1 MPNLIHISAFL
12 RKEIAEILR
21 QPRLLLTLILGP
33 FLILLL
39 FGIGYRNEAQTLRTM
54 FVMDAE
60 NPFRAFVEEYTLNV
74 SSVISFAGIVETEA
88 EARAFLR
95 ANQID
100 AAIVLPEEPVE
111 KIRRS
116 EHPVFRVLHR
126 EIDPF
131 MISYMRVFA
140 RVYADEV
147 NNRVLAAVA
156 QEGQRGT
163 ETLQAP
169 LEGAR
174 TSASNLR
181 TALENDNQTE
191 AQAYQFA
198 LARSVGVLAVAA
210 GSDQGFV
217 TSVGQRFGSAENQ
230 ETTAIG
236 STLARLQ
243 ENTAQ
248 LSEIN
253 PEQGDKNAQIEL
265 VQTIEE
271 DLDALETSFVDFSQ
285 IEPDVLVSPFV
296 YTVESVT
303 PVELALADFYVPAVI
318 ALLIQHIAVTFAAM
332 SIVRERTEGSLEL
345 FRISPISSFETLVGK
360 YGSYFLFDTVIA
372 VILTGLIIMAL
383 GSPMVGSWL
392 HYTITLGLLIFTSL
406 GMGFT
411 VSLMART
418 TTQAVQYSMIILLAS
433 IFFSGFFLGLSL
445 LWEPVRIVSWLL
457 PATYTTELLQ
467 NIMLRGQFDGDGL
480 IRGLA
485 LLGAAFFMLSWL
497 LLRRLMRQR

>member
-1 MPNLIHISAFL
+1 MPNFIHISAFL

-74 SSVISFAGIVETEA
+74 SSVIAFYGIVETEE
-88 EARAFLR
+88 EAKNFLR

-100 AAIVLPEEPVE
+100 AAIILPEEPVE

-147 NNRVLAAVA
+147 NNRVLASVA

-163 ETLQAP
+163 ETLQVP

-174 TSASNLR
+174 TSAENLR
-181 TALENDNQTE
+181 TALENDSQTE
-191 AQAYQFA
+191 ADAYQFA
-198 LARSVGVLAVAA
+198 LARSIGVLVVSA
-210 GSDQGFV
+210 GAEQGFM
-217 TSVGQRFGSAENQ
+217 TSVGQRFDSAETPEN
-230 ETTAIG
+230 TTIG
-236 STLARLQ
+236 STLISLQ
-243 ENTAQ
+243 ENTAR
-248 LSEIN
+248 LNEIDPN
-253 PEQGDKNAQIEL
+253 QDNKDAQVEIVQAIER
-265 VQTIEE
+265 
-271 DLDALETSFVDFSQ
+271 DLNTLETSFVDFSQ

-303 PVELALADFYVPAVI
+303 PAELELADFYVPAVI

-345 FRISPISSFETLVGK
+345 FRIAPVSSFETLIGK
-360 YGSYFLFDTVIA
+360 YGSYFIFDSVVA
-372 VILTGLIIMAL
+372 LILTILIRFAL

-392 HYTITLGLLIFTSL
+392 HYGITLALLIFTSL

-411 VSLMART
+411 VSLLART

-433 IFFSGFFLGLSL
+433 IFFSGFFLGLGL

-457 PATYTTELLQ
+457 PATYTTALLQ
-467 NIMLRGQFDGDGL
+467 NIMLRGQFDGSGL
-480 IRGLA
+480 VWGLA
-485 LLGAAFFMLSWL
+485 LLGMAFFMLSWL
-497 LLRRLMRQR
+497 LLRRLMYQR